1 YRRLSE
7 LTRSKLHLLLARRL
21 QAFCD
26 PCEQEL
32 ATELALHFEG
42 GRDYEQAIHYLI
54 LAANN
59 ATRRF
64 SYRDSIEILE
74 QARELVSKVD
84 SARRDELEVRI
95 LECIGDAHFALG
107 ALADSAEAYA
117 VAAACAGKSGFKSA
131 QVHALVR
138 AMYPLGAIDP
148 DRGLTAMR
156 QAVQM

>member
-1 YRRLSE
+1 
-7 LTRSKLHLLLARRL
+7 TRSKLHLLLAQRL

-42 GRDYEQAIHYLI
+42 GHDYAQAIHYLI
-54 LAANN
+54 LAADN
-59 ATRRF
+59 AIRRF
-64 SYRDSIEILE
+64 SYRDSIEILG
-74 QARELVSKVD
+74 QARELVPKVNRGD
-84 SARRDELEVRI
+84 QDKLEVRI
-95 LECIGDAHFALG
+95 LENIGDAHFALG
-107 ALADSAEAYA
+107 ALADSADAYTT
-117 VAAACAGKSGFKSA
+117 AASLAGQAGFKFD

-148 DRGLTAMR
+148 DRGLIAMR